1 MICSKCGST
10 HVFVTPVAE
19 QRPRG
24 CLLTLFYI
32 FLLCVPVIGWIALFF
47 LIRGR
52 RSKTV
57 TWAVCQ
63 TCGKK
68 RRV

>member
-1 MICSKCGST
+1 MVCSRCGSQN
-10 HVFVTPVAE
+10 VMVTAVAE

-32 FLLCVPVIGWIALFF
+32 FLLLIPIIGWIALFM

-52 RSKTV
+52 RSHTV
-57 TWAVCQ
+57 SYAVCQ
-63 TCGKK
+63 TCGKR

>member
-1 MICSKCGST
+1 MICTKCGSSK
-10 HVFVTPVAE
+10 VFVTAVAE

-24 CLLTLFYI
+24 CLLTLLYI
-32 FLLCVPVIGWIALFF
+32 FLLLIPVIGWIALFF

-57 TWAVCQ
+57 TYAVCQ
-63 TCGKK
+63 TCGK
-68 RRV
+68 RSRV

>member
-1 MICSKCGST
+1 MICNRCSSQN
-10 HVFVTPVAE
+10 VIVTPVAE

-32 FLLCVPVIGWIALFF
+32 FLLLIPVIGWIALFM

-52 RSKTV
+52 RSRTV
-57 TWAVCQ
+57 TYAVCQ
-63 TCGKK
+63 TCGHR

>member
-1 MICSKCGST
+1 MVCSRCGSAN
-10 HVFVTPVAE
+10 VFVTPVAE

-32 FLLCVPVIGWIALFF
+32 FLLCIPVIGWIALFM

-52 RSKTV
+52 RSRTV
-57 TWAVCQ
+57 TYAICQ
-63 TCGKK
+63 SCGKR

>member
-1 MICSKCGST
+1 MVCSRCGSPN
-10 HVFVTPVAE
+10 VLVTPVSE

-32 FLLCVPVIGWIALFF
+32 FLLLIPIIGWVALFM

-52 RSKTV
+52 RSRTV
-57 TWAVCQ
+57 TYAVCQ
-63 TCGKK
+63 SCGKR

>member
-1 MICSKCGST
+1 MICTRCNSQ
-10 HVFVTPVAE
+10 HVIVTAVAE

-32 FLLCVPVIGWIALFF
+32 FLLLIPVIGWIALFM

-52 RSKTV
+52 SSRTV
-57 TWAVCQ
+57 TYAVCQ
-63 TCGKK
+63 TCGK
-68 RRV
+68 RSRV

>member
-1 MICSKCGST
+1 MLCKRCGSPN
-10 HVFVTPVAE
+10 VSITPVSV
-19 QRPRG
+19 QKPRG

-32 FLLCVPVIGWIALFF
+32 LLLCIPIIGWIALFM

-52 RSKTV
+52 RSRVV
-57 TWAVCQ
+57 TYCVCQ
-63 TCGKK
+63 SCGKR

>member
-1 MICSKCGST
+1 MICTKCGSPQ
-10 HVFVTPVAE
+10 VFVTPVAE

-52 RSKTV
+52 RSRTV
-57 TWAVCQ
+57 AWAVCQ